1 MSISSISSSLYS
13 LTQTSQAGSAGRA
26 SADGQA
32 QQVQGGP
39 PPRPHGRGGLGKA
52 VMQSLAD
59 TLGIDTSSSGSTSA
73 TDGSTSTTDST
84 SGTTDVASAQQALGS
99 FMQSLMSALH
109 AQGAGASA
117 SGGTGGGDPDG
128 DGDGPR
134 GPRMGQGGRGRM
146 ESDLQSLVQKLASGS
161 TASTSTTSD
170 RSTATDSSTS
180 DSTTSGSA
188 TSALQDSFKNLLSTL
203 GVSTD
208 GSNDKLNSFLR
219 SLQSKM
225 ADVHPAGNA
234 VNTTA

>member
-13 LTQTSQAGSAGRA
+13 LTQASQVGSASRA

-39 PPRPHGRGGLGKA
+39 PPRPHGGGGLGKA
-52 VMQSLAD
+52 VIQSLAD
-59 TLGIDTSSSGSTSA
+59 TLGIDTSSSSGASA

-84 SGTTDVASAQQALGS
+84 LGTTDVASAQQALGS

-117 SGGTGGGDPDG
+117 SSGTNGGDPDG

-134 GPRMGQGGRGRM
+134 GPRMGQGGPGRM
-146 ESDLQSLVQKLASGS
+146 ESDLQSLIQKLASSS
-161 TASTSTTSD
+161 TGTSTS
-170 RSTATDSSTS
+170 S
-180 DSTTSGSA
+180 DSTTASDSTSNDSG
-188 TSALQDSFKNLLSTL
+188 TSTLQDSFKNLLSSL

-208 GSNDKLNSFLR
+208 DSNDKLNSFLQ
-219 SLQSKM
+219 SLQNKM
-225 ADVHPAGNA
+225 ADVHPSGNA